1 MSENQSLG
9 LQDLY
14 WFALRASL
22 QRRRFAPYSTEGG
35 RPPSNQGPR
44 AITIGRGFGASKKFR
59 HLPRSPQLPV
69 KPPACR
75 LAPSRTLESSWGLRV
90 SQPVGSSG
98 FRALCTKTGRR
109 PFTSIGWLCL

>member
-59 HLPRSPQLPV
+59 HLPLARNYRSST
-69 KPPACR
+69 PASR
-75 LAPSRTLESSWGLRV
+75 LAASRTLESSWGLRV
-90 SQPVGSSG
+90 SQSVGSSG
-98 FRALCTKTGRR
+98 FRTLCTKTGRR